1 VQKIQQAGGKAV
13 AIKADI
19 AKPEEIKE
27 LFLGAKDAFGGKLDI
42 VCSNA
47 GIEHF
52 DNIKDVTPEDFDK
65 VISVNTRGQFFVAQ
79 QAYIHLVEGG
89 RLILTSS
96 ISAGTGSV
104 RNHALYAGSKC
115 AVEAFARCFATDF
128 SDKKIRVNAIAPGG
142 VKSDMA
148 IEAGWRY
155 IPGADP
161 TWTMERIEQHVAKW
175 TPMGRI
181 GEVEDVARVV
191 RFLCTEDGGWMNGK
205 LNNPSFSEANRGSP
219 HNPYR
224 SNHHNLGR
232 RNKVE
237 LGSMARQSRDITCRT
252 IGIGWDLSKEK
263 CYYPC
268 ISICTR

>member
-1 VQKIQQAGGKAV
+1 MNYSRSLGPAKETVQRIESAGGKAV

-19 AKPEEIKE
+19 SNPAEIKQ
-27 LFLGAKDAFGGKLDI
+27 LFVEAKAAFGKLDI

-52 DNIKDVTPEDFDK
+52 GNIEDVTPEDFDK

-89 RLILTSS
+89 RLVLTSS
-96 ISAGTGSV
+96 ISASTGSV

-142 VKSDMA
+142 VRSDMA
-148 IEAGWRY
+148 AQAGWRY

-161 TWTMERIEQHVAKW
+161 TWSIERVQEHVAQW

-181 GEVEDVARVV
+181 GEVDDIAKVV
-191 RFLCTEDGGWMNGK
+191 RFLCTEDGGWVNGM
-205 LNNPSFSEANRGSP
+205 FS
-219 HNPYR
+219 
-224 SNHHNLGR
+224 
-232 RNKVE
+232 
-237 LGSMARQSRDITCRT
+237 
-252 IGIGWDLSKEK
+252 LS
-263 CYYPC
+263 
-268 ISICTR
+268 S